1 MMNNKEFDDI
11 RPYTD
16 EEIPAAMQRIANSG
30 SFPLLASYVYPGE
43 DLDEV
48 RHKIMSYKDIHSFQT
63 ETMRIVNEQVIAH
76 SIDEFTCSGIER
88 LLPENSYLYVSN
100 HRDIMLDAS
109 LLQYY
114 LFTQGFDTTEI
125 TFGANLM
132 QGQLVIDIGKCNKM
146 FRVERPSGSI
156 RDFYTKSI
164 HLSRYIRH
172 TVTERRQSV
181 WIAQRN
187 GRTKDGMD
195 RTDQG
200 IIKMFC
206 MSMPDDKIRA
216 ISELSVAPVAVSYEW
231 EPCDVLKALELY
243 ESQFTKYTK
252 KPGEDL
258 NSILT
263 GILQPKGR
271 VHFEFCEPLAEAELL
286 AFKDMTSNDYHKAVA
301 RLIDS
306 RIVSAYKLFP
316 NNYIAY
322 DLRYG
327 SSQFANM
334 YTSAQKDSFIERLN
348 TLDRYDTC
356 DIDKLKDIFLG
367 IYSNPIINKVSL
379 NEQADS

>member
-1 MMNNKEFDDI
+1 MNDKEFDDI

-16 EEIPAAMQRIANSG
+16 DEIPAAMQRIANSG
-30 SFPLLASYVYPGE
+30 TFPLLASYVYPDE
-43 DLDEV
+43 NIDEV
-48 RHKIMSYKDIHSFQT
+48 RRKIMSYKDIRSFQT
-63 ETMRIVNEQVIAH
+63 ETMRIVNEQVIAR
-76 SIDEFTCSGIER
+76 SIEEFTCSGIEH
-88 LLPENSYLYVSN
+88 LSPERRYLYVSN

-132 QGQLVIDIGKCNKM
+132 HGQLVIDIGKCNKM
-146 FRVERPSGSI
+146 FRVERPNGRI
-156 RDFYTKSI
+156 RDFYSKSI

-172 TVTERRQSV
+172 AVTEKRQSV

-206 MSMPDDKIRA
+206 MSMSDDKIRA
-216 ISELSVAPVAVSYEW
+216 ISELSIAPVAVSYEW
-231 EPCDVLKALELY
+231 EPCDILKALELY

-271 VHFEFCEPLAEAELL
+271 VHFEFCEPLAETEL
-286 AFKDMTSNDYHKAVA
+286 FGFEGMTSNDYHKAVA
-301 RLIDS
+301 RLVDS
-306 RIVSAYKLFP
+306 RIVNAYKLFP

-327 SSQFANM
+327 CSQFANM
-334 YTSAQKDSFIERLN
+334 YTLAQKNRFIERLN

-367 IYSNPIINKVSL
+367 IYSNPIINKISL
-379 NEQADS
+379 NE